1 MLRNY
6 IFLKL
11 KIDIQVSNKGILPP
25 SVQIFSCIAFWKQTS
40 IHHHGVKSSIQ
51 DRSQDDYHKS
61 DFSLSLTV
69 HSQSQAL
76 ECNLFRG

>member
-25 SVQIFSCIAFWKQTS
+25 SVQIFSCIGFWEQTS
-40 IHHHGVKSSIQ
+40 VHHHGASS
-51 DRSQDDYHKS
+51 
-61 DFSLSLTV
+61 SLNTEAKMIISGVADLVSLTV
-69 HSQSQAL
+69 HSLSQSL
-76 ECNLFRG
+76 DCSL